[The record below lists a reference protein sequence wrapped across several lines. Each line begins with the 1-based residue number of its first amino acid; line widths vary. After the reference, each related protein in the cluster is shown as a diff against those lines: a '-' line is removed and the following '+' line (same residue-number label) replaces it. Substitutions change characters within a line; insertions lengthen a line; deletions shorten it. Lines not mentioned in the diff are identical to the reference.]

1 MKKLFCVIL
10 ALMLA
15 ASFAACAPAAAPAP
29 AAPAAEPAA
38 PAAPAEPAPAPAEP
52 APAPDAAPPAP
63 PEMLDEEPVAEIT
76 TVKPNTLI
84 LAMSPDYPPYE
95 FVIIGDDGSQEFAG
109 FDIEIAKIIA
119 ADLGYELE
127 IVSIDFDGLLP
138 AMQAGQA
145 DMVLSG
151 MNPTEERMQAVDF
164 SIVYY
169 TADHAMITRA
179 DEASALT
186 NDEAFAGKAVGAQ
199 TGTTQEDIA
208 NEMKE
213 ALGCEVI
220 SLKQVPTL
228 VQELKTKNVDGVIM
242 EKPVAESYVGQ
253 NPDLAIAYTV
263 DNPEGVSCLA
273 FTFGSLSLCTF
284 VIRTFI

>member
-1 MKKLFCVIL
+1 MKKLLCIVLTLMI
-10 ALMLA
+10 AL
-15 ASFAACAPAAAPAP
+15 SFAACAPAAAPAP
-29 AAPAAEPAA
+29 AAPAPEPAA
-38 PAAPAEPAPAPAEP
+38 PAAPAEPA
-52 APAPDAAPPAP
+52 
-63 PEMLDEEPVAEIT
+63 IT

-95 FVIIGDDGSQEFAG
+95 FVIIGADGSQEFAG

-119 ADLGYELE
+119 ADMGYELE

-151 MNPTEERMQAVDF
+151 MNPTEERLQAVDF
-164 SIVYY
+164 SMVYY
-169 TADHAMITRA
+169 TADHAMIVRA
-179 DEASALT
+179 DEASTLT
-186 NDEAFAGKAVGAQ
+186 NNDAFAGKAVGAQ

-213 ALGCEVI
+213 ALGCEVV

-228 VQELKTKNVDGVIM
+228 VQELKTNNVDGVIM
-242 EKPVAESYVGQ
+242 EKPVADSYVSQ
-253 NPDLAIAYTV
+253 NPDLAVAYTV
-263 DNPEGVSCLA
+263 DNPEGGVAVAVQKNSPALINAINATLERIIADGTVDRLFNEA
-273 FTFGSLSLCTF
+273 FTLQEQAAE
-284 VIRTFI
+284 

>member
-1 MKKLFCVIL
+1 MKKLFCIIL
-10 ALMLA
+10 TLMLA
-15 ASFAACAPAAAPAP
+15 LSFAACAPAAAPS
-29 AAPAAEPAA
+29 AA
-38 PAAPAEPAPAPAEP
+38 
-52 APAPDAAPPAP
+52 
-63 PEMLDEEPVAEIT
+63 IK

-95 FVIIGDDGSQEFAG
+95 FVIIGEGGSQEFAG

-151 MNPTEERMQAVDF
+151 MNPTEERLQAVDF
-164 SIVYY
+164 SMIYY
-169 TADHAMITRA
+169 AADHAMVVRA
-179 DEASALT
+179 ADAATLT
-186 NDEAFAGKAVGAQ
+186 NDEAFTGRSIGAQ
-199 TGTTQEDIA
+199 TGTTLEEIA
-208 NEMKE
+208 TGMNETY
-213 ALGCEVI
+213 GCNVV

-228 VQELKTKNVDGVIM
+228 IMELKTANVDGVIM
-242 EKPVAESYVGQ
+242 EKPVADSYVAQ

-263 DNPEGVSCLA
+263 ANPENGVAVAVPKNSPALIEAINKTLERIIADGTIDRLFNEA
-273 FTFGSLSLCTF
+273 FTLQDQAAE
-284 VIRTFI
+284 

>member
-1 MKKLFCVIL
+1 MKKLLCIVLTMAL
-10 ALMLA
+10 AL
-15 ASFAACAPAAAPAP
+15 SFAACAPAAAPAP
-29 AAPAAEPAA
+29 AAPAAELA
-38 PAAPAEPAPAPAEP
+38 PAAPAEPA
-52 APAPDAAPPAP
+52 
-63 PEMLDEEPVAEIT
+63 IT

-95 FVIIGDDGSQEFAG
+95 FVIIGEDGSQEFAG

-164 SIVYY
+164 SMVYY
-169 TADHAMITRA
+169 TADHAMVTRA
-179 DEASALT
+179 ADAAALT
-186 NDEAFAGKAVGAQ
+186 GDEAFAGKAVGAQ

-208 NEMKE
+208 NEMN
-213 ALGCEVI
+213 ASYGCNVV

-228 VQELKTKNVDGVIM
+228 IMELKTGNVDGVIM
-242 EKPVAESYVGQ
+242 EKPVADSYVGQ
-253 NPDLAIAYTV
+253 NPDLAVAYTV
-263 DNPEGVSCLA
+263 DNPEGGVAVAVQKNSPALIAAINATLERIIADGTIDRLFNEA
-273 FTFGSLSLCTF
+273 FTLQDQAAE
-284 VIRTFI
+284 